1 MPKNITIATFNCENL
16 FKRFKFSSKASQA
29 KKDDAIENG
38 FIINKDLFDSL
49 LPEEKELTAQAI
61 KATNADIICLQEV
74 ENLDTLKSFQSQFLA
89 GKYPYKYLIDGN
101 DPRLIDVAVLSKV
114 EATHLIT
121 HQYDK
126 KGKTPVFSRDC
137 LEIEFNIEGKP
148 LTLFVN
154 HFKSMLDKADPKAG
168 RENTMAKRKIQSE
181 RVVEIITNKFGNDP
195 SNGDFIVL
203 GDLND
208 YMPSKGLA
216 PLLSRPWLE
225 NVVARLD
232 PAEQWTHYWDG
243 APKTED
249 PYKQIDYL
257 LLSKKLATQNPNALP
272 SIIRKG
278 LCTNAKKY
286 TGERFA
292 GVGKKNPA
300 ASDHCPIAITIT
312 I

>member
-1 MPKNITIATFNCENL
+1 MPKNLTIATFNCENL
-16 FKRFKFSSKASQA
+16 FKRFKFSSKVSQA
-29 KKDDAIENG
+29 KKDAAIANG
-38 FIINKDLFDSL
+38 FIMDDGLFVTLID
-49 LPEEKELTAQAI
+49 EEKELTAQAI
-61 KATNADIICLQEV
+61 KATDADIICLQEV

-121 HQYDK
+121 HQFDK
-126 KGKTPVFSRDC
+126 KGNSLVFSRDC
-137 LEIEFNIEGKP
+137 LEIEFNIEGTP

-154 HFKSMLDKADPKAG
+154 HFKSMLDKSDPKAG
-168 RENTMAKRKIQSE
+168 LENTMAKRKIQSE
-181 RVVEIITNKFGNDP
+181 RLVEIITNKFGNDP
-195 SNGDFIVL
+195 SKEHFIVL

-208 YMPSKGLA
+208 FMPSAGLE
-216 PLLSRPWLE
+216 PLLCQPWLE

-243 APKTED
+243 APKSED

-272 SIIRKG
+272 NIIRQG
-278 LCTNAKKY
+278 LCLNAKKY
-286 TGERFA
+286 RGERFE

-300 ASDHCPIAITIT
+300 ASDHCPVAITIT